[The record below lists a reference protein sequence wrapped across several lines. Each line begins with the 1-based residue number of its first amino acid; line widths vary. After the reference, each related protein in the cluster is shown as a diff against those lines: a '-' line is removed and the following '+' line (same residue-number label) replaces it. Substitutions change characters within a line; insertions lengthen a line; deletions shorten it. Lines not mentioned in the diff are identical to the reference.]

1 MLIAYHLHLSYSPLS
16 FGIFQHHPKP
26 FWQATATVKKCHCS
40 VPEGLFLLL
49 PSAALCVG
57 WMNKYISECSACPHQ
72 IKALG
77 LWTRSWWSLQRHSS
91 CGAIQMELKE
101 ANTFCLSNIIFEV
114 ECWGATGGG
123 MVCIT
128 WLIVGFQAQ
137 WAMALGGTSYN
148 ADVSGRSRTVSGD
161 LLKSVIRLFTKAWRE
176 RTGDKVCFPRGQVR
190 NSTYKK
196 EWHLGILGKKA
207 PVEGALRRKTTG
219 RGQRMPRGPQRHA
232 EGRVSTSFVVTRP
245 IHYSEF
251 SLSLS
256 EKWSLWGSS
265 TVAIPSQTQI
275 YIWVSCTNNLKV
287 MLVDQIYRSFSEAYT
302 L

>member
-176 RTGDKVCFPRGQVR
+176 RTGDRYVFHEDKSEIAHTKRSGIWAFWERKPRWRERWGERPQDEDRGCLGDHSDMQKEEFP
-190 NSTYKK
+190 
-196 EWHLGILGKKA
+196 
-207 PVEGALRRKTTG
+207 LR
-219 RGQRMPRGPQRHA
+219 
-232 EGRVSTSFVVTRP
+232 
-245 IHYSEF
+245 
-251 SLSLS
+251 LL
-256 EKWSLWGSS
+256 
-265 TVAIPSQTQI
+265 
-275 YIWVSCTNNLKV
+275 
-287 MLVDQIYRSFSEAYT
+287 
-302 L
+302 